1 MEEQKDNKEV
11 KLGVVKNENQDN
23 NPPKYSYDELNK
35 FCSEFYRENQYLK
48 QQLQQASNTLRTI
61 DRLDYLIRIVEADK
75 TTCNWHFSASFMENC
90 IQEIET
96 IMTPPAE
103 EQNKEEEN

>member
-1 MEEQKDNKEV
+1 MEEQKKEV
-11 KLGVVKNENQDN
+11 KEYTKE
-23 NPPKYSYDELNK
+23 ELTDICNK
-35 FCSEFYRENQYLK
+35 LLQEREYYK

>member
-1 MEEQKDNKEV
+1 MEEQKIKTANAEEKKYTYEELTNICNKLLQE
-11 KLGVVKNENQDN
+11 
-23 NPPKYSYDELNK
+23 
-35 FCSEFYRENQYLK
+35 REYLQ
-48 QQLQQASNTLRTI
+48 QQLQQASVSLRTI

>member
-1 MEEQKDNKEV
+1 MEEQKTQEEK
-11 KLGVVKNENQDN
+11 
-23 NPPKYSYDELNK
+23 KYTYEELNDICNK
-35 FCSEFYRENQYLK
+35 LFQEREYYK

-75 TTCNWHFSASFMENC
+75 TTCNWHFSTSFMENV

-96 IMTPPAE
+96 IMTPP
-103 EQNKEEEN
+103 KEEENNKEN